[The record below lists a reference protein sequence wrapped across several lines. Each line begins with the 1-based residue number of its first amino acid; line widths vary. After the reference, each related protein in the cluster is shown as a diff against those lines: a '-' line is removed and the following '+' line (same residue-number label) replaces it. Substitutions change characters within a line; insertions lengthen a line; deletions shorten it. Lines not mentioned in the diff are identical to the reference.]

1 MRPLLF
7 AYNPLMPTTGSTSDL
22 AYSSIEIRSYLPSG
36 WNLQQPEGTFEPHKR
51 RWEIEVQDVSELVS
65 TLAVDQK
72 QADKLGRIPALRVAI
87 DRLVRK
93 A

>member
-1 MRPLLF
+1 MCSLLF
-7 AYNPLMPTTGSTSDL
+7 AYNPLMPTTGSNSDL
-22 AYSSIEIRSYLPSG
+22 AYSSIEIRSYLPPG
-36 WNLQQPEGTFEPHKR
+36 WNLQQPEGSFESQKR
-51 RWEIEVQDVSELVS
+51 RWEIEVQDISELVS

-72 QADKLGRIPALRVAI
+72 QADMLGRIPALRAAI

>member
-1 MRPLLF
+1 
-7 AYNPLMPTTGSTSDL
+7 MPTTGSNSEL

-36 WNLQQPEGTFEPHKR
+36 WNLQQPEGSFEPDKG
-51 RWEIEVQDVSELVS
+51 RWRIEVQDVSELAS

-72 QADKLGRIPALRVAI
+72 QADELGRIPALRAAI